1 MKNGN
6 FMEKAV
12 KGLIAFGFTA
22 VGVLVASCVK
32 NKDNVIEAGSGEEAA
47 VEFEV
52 KDAEETT
59 EEVEKD

>member
-32 NKDNVIEAGSGEEAA
+32 NKDNAIEAGCGEETE
-47 VEFEV
+47 VTFEMV
-52 KDAEETT
+52 DAEETT
-59 EEVEKD
+59 EEVKED